1 MLKKRKASGKP
12 ALDTVSIFLARS
24 MNSFLISS
32 VLLPPLAAAGAFWVA
47 FCAVA
52 PGVFSALTALL
63 ALAFDSLLLLGVE
76 VTAAAGVSLLSCA
89 PPSCWRDKEEEEEQ
103 GEEGVGGH
111 RLFVNLFTGLASE
124 RGTTPDR
131 STKTK
136 KQMNSDFLGLVLG
149 ATSEADLQTN
159 TSCEA
164 LKRNRQCNES
174 LRVYLRV

>member
-32 VLLPPLAAAGAFWVA
+32 VLLLAAAGAFWVA

-89 PPSCWRDKEEEEEQ
+89 PPSCWRDEEEEEEQ

-111 RLFVNLFTGLASE
+111 RLFVNLFTGLTSE

-149 ATSEADLQTN
+149 ATFSTFLFKTF
-159 TSCEA
+159 
-164 LKRNRQCNES
+164 
-174 LRVYLRV
+174 

>member
-1 MLKKRKASGKP
+1 MLKKRKARGKP

-76 VTAAAGVSLLSCA
+76 VTAAAEVSLLSCA
-89 PPSCWRDKEEEEEQ
+89 PPSC
-103 GEEGVGGH
+103 
-111 RLFVNLFTGLASE
+111 
-124 RGTTPDR
+124 
-131 STKTK
+131 
-136 KQMNSDFLGLVLG
+136 
-149 ATSEADLQTN
+149 
-159 TSCEA
+159 
-164 LKRNRQCNES
+164 
-174 LRVYLRV
+174 